1 MEPFGKLGVDLSPL
15 ELRETAYEILV
26 GACRSTGSGRRLT
39 YVSNSS
45 SKEKSQQP
53 PSSPL
58 PHRSI
63 RTSAASKVKKA
74 LGLNPETKKSEE
86 NNSGEPGAGVH
97 GNAERKRGGF
107 TVGEL
112 MRVQMR
118 VSEQTDSRV
127 RRGLLRVA
135 AGQLGRRTESMVL
148 PLELLHHFRSSD
160 FTSREEYEAWQRKT
174 LKIFEAGLLVHPYL
188 PHDKSET
195 DAQRLQQILQTASEK
210 PIETGKFSESMHILS
225 DVVTSLACRSFDG
238 SVSSICHWADGIP
251 LNLHLY
257 RILLEACFDLN
268 DETSLIEEVDEV
280 LEQVKK
286 AWSILGINQEFHNL
300 CFLWVLF
307 HQYVAT
313 GEIEDDLLL
322 AADRMMVEVE
332 KDANSTHDPEY
343 SKILNSTL
351 SLMLDWAEKRLR
363 QYHDIFYRGN
373 IELMQSVLSLGASA
387 AKILDVSHEY
397 GKKRN
402 ELDVTCSRVDA
413 YIRSSVRSAFSQ
425 EREMVISGRKSSRKQ
440 QSPLPALS
448 ILAQNT
454 LDLAFNEKEIYS
466 PILKRWHPLA
476 TGVAVATL
484 HACYAIELQKFVSS
498 ISELNPEAI
507 QVLLAAEKLE
517 KELVEMAVAD
527 LVESEDGGKAI
538 IQEMAPYEAEA
549 VMNNLVKSWI
559 LTRVD
564 RLSEWV
570 DRNLQLE
577 DWNPQVNKGRFAS
590 SAVEVLRIIDETLEA
605 FFLLPIPM
613 HPVLLPELMG
623 GLDKCLRNYIV
634 KAKSGCGSRLTF
646 TPTLPPPTRC
656 TTSSKFGAF
665 KVKDRLFMGPGR
677 KSQVYSRNGDDSF
690 SVPRLCLRI
699 NTLYNIR
706 KELEALE
713 QRTMVNLRNSG
724 FPDDQNVANGKLA
737 LSIASCTEG
746 ILQIS
751 EATAYKIVFHDLG
764 HVFGDYL
771 YIGDISS
778 SRIEPFLQELEQN
791 LEVISLTVHDRVRT
805 RVITDVMKASFE
817 GFLLVLLGG
826 GHSRAF
832 TQHDAS
838 IMEEDFK
845 FLADLFWS
853 DGDGLPA
860 DLIDKLSHS
869 VTSLFSLLQA
879 DTGSLIEQLKRATP
893 DSNGTSAKLRLP
905 LPPVTGQWRPTDPS
919 TILRVLCNRNDK
931 MASKFL
937 KKTYDLTKRSKHN
950 PSYDAPLS

>member
-1 MEPFGKLGVDLSPL
+1 MDPFGKLGVDLSPS
-15 ELRETAYEILV
+15 ELQETAYEILV

-45 SKEKSQQP
+45 SKERSQQP
-53 PSSPL
+53 PSLPL

-74 LGLNPETKKSEE
+74 LGLKPETNKSEE
-86 NNSGEPGAGVH
+86 NNSGEPGAGGH

-135 AGQLGRRTESMVL
+135 AGQVVFQNVEIGDVLLDNEEEMNRGKIEPREHSPFVFSLSFPCILQLGRRIESMVL

-160 FTSREEYEAWQRKT
+160 FTSRQEYEAWQRKT
-174 LKIFEAGLLVHPYL
+174 FKIFEAGLLVHPYL

-195 DAQRLQQILQTASEK
+195 VAQRLRQILQTASEK
-210 PIETGKFSESMHILS
+210 PIETGKFSEPMHILS

-238 SVSSICHWADGIP
+238 SVSDICHWADGIP

-268 DETSLIEEVDEV
+268 DETSLIEEVDE
-280 LEQVKK
+280 
-286 AWSILGINQEFHNL
+286 
-300 CFLWVLF
+300 
-307 HQYVAT
+307 
-313 GEIEDDLLL
+313 
-322 AADRMMVEVE
+322 
-332 KDANSTHDPEY
+332 
-343 SKILNSTL
+343 
-351 SLMLDWAEKRLR
+351 
-363 QYHDIFYRGN
+363 
-373 IELMQSVLSLGASA
+373 
-387 AKILDVSHEY
+387 
-397 GKKRN
+397 
-402 ELDVTCSRVDA
+402 
-413 YIRSSVRSAFSQ
+413 
-425 EREMVISGRKSSRKQ
+425 EREKVISGRKSSRKQ

-454 LDLAFNEKEIYS
+454 LDLAFTEKEIYS
-466 PILKRWHPLA
+466 PILKRWHPFA

-538 IQEMAPYEAEA
+538 IQEMSPYEAEA

-577 DWNPQVNKGRFAS
+577 DWNPQVNKGRFAP
-590 SAVEVLRIIDETLEA
+590 SAVEVLRIMDETLEA

-623 GLDKCLRNYIV
+623 GLDKCLLNYIV
-634 KAKSGCGSRLTF
+634 KTKSGCGSRLTF

-656 TTSSKFGAF
+656 TTSSKLGAF

-690 SVPRLCLRI
+690 TVPRLCLRI

-713 QRTMVNLRNSG
+713 QRTMVNLRNCG

-832 TQHDAS
+832 TPHDAS

-853 DGDGLPA
+853 NGDGLPA

-869 VTSLFSLLQA
+869 VTSLFSLLRA
-879 DTGSLIEQLKRATP
+879 DTGSLIEQLKRSTP

-905 LPPVTGQWRPTDPS
+905 LPSVTGQWRPTDPN

-931 MASKFL
+931 TASKFL
-937 KKTYDLTKRSKHN
+937 KKTYDLPKRSKHN
-950 PSYDAPLS
+950 SSYDAL